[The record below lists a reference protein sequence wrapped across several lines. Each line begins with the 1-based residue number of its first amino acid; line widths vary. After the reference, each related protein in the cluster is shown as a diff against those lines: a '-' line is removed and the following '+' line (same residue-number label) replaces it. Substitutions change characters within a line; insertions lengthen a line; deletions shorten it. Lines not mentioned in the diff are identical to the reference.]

1 MSAADPHL
9 MLAFEGTEVP
19 NWLRQRLE
27 DSPPA
32 GVSLFREW
40 NMTSPGQVAEL
51 TSALQ
56 EANSSPL
63 PLLIAIDQ
71 EGGQL
76 IGLTGSTEFAGNMAI
91 GATGDVDLAS
101 QVAVAMGRELA
112 AVGINVNYAP
122 VADVASR
129 ADNPSLGI
137 RSFGDDPEQVARLTG
152 AMVTG
157 YTSTGVHATLK
168 HFPGSGE
175 AAVDPHY
182 ELPRLDLDRDRLEQV
197 ELRPFQ
203 AGIAAGAELLMVAHQ
218 VVPAL
223 TGSPDVSFCA
233 SEAGINGFV
242 RSELGFDGLVIS
254 DALDMGALDQG
265 PAQVVEIIAMMRAG
279 TDLLLCMPDPGL
291 QERVRM
297 AVERGHSRGLITDDT
312 LRPAI
317 ARVERLR
324 SSLRAPETRPGI
336 VGSPDHLQLAKRLAE
351 ESITLVRNDD
361 SLIPLHSEP
370 GLRIL
375 ALEPEPVNVTPA
387 DTTALYPPQLAT
399 ALRTRHTAVTEVVY
413 PHTPERSDISA
424 VVEKAEDHDL
434 IILGTVTAKPGQVD
448 LANALL
454 ELGKPLVTV
463 ALRTPF
469 DLASYP
475 GSKTHVCTYSSHRP
489 SLDALTS
496 ALFGDISFQG
506 RLPAAIPGL
515 YPRGHGIET

>member
-1 MSAADPHL
+1 MSVADPHL

-19 NWLRQRLE
+19 DWLRQRLE
-27 DSPPA
+27 ESPPA
-32 GVSLFREW
+32 GVTLFREW
-40 NMTSPGQVAEL
+40 NMTSPSQVAEL

-56 EANSSPL
+56 EVNSSPL
-63 PLLIAIDQ
+63 PLLIAVDQ

-91 GATGDVDLAS
+91 GATGDVDVAT

-137 RSFGDDPEQVARLTG
+137 RSFGDDPEQVARFTG

-157 YTSTGVHATLK
+157 YSSTGVHATLK

-182 ELPRLDLDRDRLEQV
+182 ELPRLDLDRDRLDEV

-203 AGIAAGAELLMVAHQ
+203 AGIAAGADLLMVAHQ

-223 TGSPDVSFCA
+223 TGSPDLSICA

-242 RSELGFDGLVIS
+242 RSELGFHGLVIS

-279 TDLLLCMPDPGL
+279 TDLLLCMPDRDL

-297 AVERGHSRGLITDDT
+297 AVERGHSRGLIAEDM
-312 LRPAI
+312 LKPAI

-324 SSLRAPETRPGI
+324 SSLRTTQMRPDI
-336 VGSPDHLQLAKRLAE
+336 VGSLDHLQLAKRLAQ

-361 SLIPLHSEP
+361 SLIPLRSEP
-370 GLRIL
+370 SLRIL
-375 ALEPEPVNVTPA
+375 SLEPEPVNVTPA
-387 DTTALYPPQLAT
+387 DTTALYPPRLAA
-399 ALRTRHTAVTEVVY
+399 ALRVRYDDVTEVVY
-413 PHTPERSDISA
+413 PHRPERSDISA
-424 VVEKAEDHDL
+424 VVEEADDHDL
-434 IILGTVTAKPGQVD
+434 IILGTVTATAGQTD
-448 LANALL
+448 LTNALL
-454 ELGKPLVTV
+454 ESGKPLITV

-469 DLASYP
+469 DLATYP
-475 GSKTHVCTYSSHRP
+475 GSRTHVCTYSSHGP

-496 ALFGDISFQG
+496 ALFGDNPFEG
-506 RLPAAIPGL
+506 HLPAAIPGL

>member
-32 GVSLFREW
+32 GVTLFREW

-63 PLLIAIDQ
+63 PLLIAVDQ

-91 GATGDVDLAS
+91 GATGDLDLAS

-182 ELPRLDLDRDRLEQV
+182 ELPRLDLDRDRLEDV

-223 TGSPDVSFCA
+223 TGSPDVSICA

-291 QERVRM
+291 QERARM
-297 AVERGHSRGLITDDT
+297 AVERGHSRGLIAEDM
-312 LRPAI
+312 LKPAI
-317 ARVERLR
+317 ARIERLR
-324 SSLRAPETRPGI
+324 SSQGTTPMRPDI
-336 VGSPDHLQLAKRLAE
+336 VGSPDHLKLAKRLAQ

-361 SLIPLHSEP
+361 SLIPLRSVLD
-370 GLRIL
+370 LRIL
-375 ALEPEPVNVTPA
+375 SLEPEPVNVTPA
-387 DTTALYPPQLAT
+387 DTTALYPPQLAA
-399 ALRTRHTAVTEVVY
+399 ALRVRHPYVTEVVY
-413 PHTPERSDISA
+413 PHRPERSDISA

-434 IILGTVTAKPGQVD
+434 IILGTVTATPGQVD

-454 ELGKPLVTV
+454 EMGKPLITV

-469 DLASYP
+469 DLATYP
-475 GSKTHVCTYSSHRP
+475 GSKTHICTYSSHRP

-496 ALFGDISFQG
+496 ALFGDISFEG
-506 RLPAAIPGL
+506 HLPAAIPGL

>member
-1 MSAADPHL
+1 MSVADPHL

-19 NWLRQRLE
+19 DWLRQRLE
-27 DSPPA
+27 ESPPA
-32 GVSLFREW
+32 GVTLFREW
-40 NMTSPGQVAEL
+40 NMTSPGQVVEL

-63 PLLIAIDQ
+63 PLLIAVDQ

-101 QVAVAMGRELA
+101 EVASAMGRELA

-152 AMVTG
+152 ATVSG
-157 YTSTGVHATLK
+157 YTHGGVLATLK

-182 ELPRLDLDRDRLEQV
+182 ELPLLELDRDRLEQV
-197 ELRPFQ
+197 ELPPFQ
-203 AGIAAGAELLMVAHQ
+203 AGIAAGAGLLMVAHQ

-223 TGSPDVSFCA
+223 TGSPDISIGA
-233 SEAGINGFV
+233 SRAAINGFV
-242 RSELGFDGLVIS
+242 RSNLGFQGLVIS
-254 DALDMGALDQG
+254 DALDMGAVDQG
-265 PAQVVEIIAMMRAG
+265 PAQVGEIIAMMRAG

-291 QERVRM
+291 QRRART
-297 AVERGHSRGLITDDT
+297 AVERGHASGLLDADT
-312 LRPAI
+312 LKAAV

-324 SSLRAPETRPGI
+324 GSLPTNEMRPEA
-336 VGSPDHLQLAKRLAE
+336 VGSPDHLELAKHLAE
-351 ESITLVRNDD
+351 QSITMVRNND
-361 SLIPLHSEP
+361 SLIPLRVQP
-370 GLRIL
+370 GRRIF
-375 ALEPEPVNVTPA
+375 ALEPKPVNVTPA
-387 DTTALYPPQLAT
+387 DTTALYPPQLAA
-399 ALRTRHTAVTEVVY
+399 ALRARHPDVTEVVY
-413 PHTPERSDISA
+413 SHHPERSEISA
-424 VVEKAEDHDL
+424 VVEKAMDHDL
-434 IILGTVTAKPGQVD
+434 IVLGTVTATPGQVD

-454 ELGKPLVTV
+454 GLGKPLVTV

-469 DLASYP
+469 DLAAYP
-475 GSKTHVCTYSSHRP
+475 GSATHVCTYSPHRP

-496 ALFGDISFQG
+496 AVFGDIAFEG
-506 RLPAAIPGL
+506 HLPAAIPGL
-515 YPRGHGIET
+515 YPHGHGIET

>member
-1 MSAADPHL
+1 MSVADPHL

-19 NWLRQRLE
+19 DWLRQRLE
-27 DSPPA
+27 ESPPA
-32 GVSLFREW
+32 GVTLFREW

-56 EANSSPL
+56 DANSSPL
-63 PLLIAIDQ
+63 PLLIAVDQ

-157 YTSTGVHATLK
+157 YSSTGVHATLK

-182 ELPRLDLDRDRLEQV
+182 ELPRLDLDRDRLEEV

-223 TGSPDVSFCA
+223 TGSPDVSICA

-297 AVERGHSRGLITDDT
+297 AVERGHSRGLIADDM
-312 LRPAI
+312 LKPAI

-324 SSLRAPETRPGI
+324 SSHR
-336 VGSPDHLQLAKRLAE
+336 
-351 ESITLVRNDD
+351 
-361 SLIPLHSEP
+361 
-370 GLRIL
+370 
-375 ALEPEPVNVTPA
+375 
-387 DTTALYPPQLAT
+387 TALDAPGHRGLA
-399 ALRTRHTAVTEVVY
+399 
-413 PHTPERSDISA
+413 
-424 VVEKAEDHDL
+424 
-434 IILGTVTAKPGQVD
+434 
-448 LANALL
+448 
-454 ELGKPLVTV
+454 
-463 ALRTPF
+463 
-469 DLASYP
+469 
-475 GSKTHVCTYSSHRP
+475 
-489 SLDALTS
+489 
-496 ALFGDISFQG
+496 
-506 RLPAAIPGL
+506 
-515 YPRGHGIET
+515 

>member
-19 NWLRQRLE
+19 GWLRQRLD

-56 EANSSPL
+56 AANSSPL
-63 PLLIAIDQ
+63 PLLIAVDQ

-91 GATGDVDLAS
+91 GATGDIDLAA

-129 ADNPSLGI
+129 ALNPSLGI
-137 RSFGDDPEQVARLTG
+137 RSFGDDPEQVARFTA

-157 YTSTGVHATLK
+157 FNEGGVLATLK

-175 AAVDPHY
+175 AEVDPHY
-182 ELPRLDLDRDRLEQV
+182 ELPLLGLERDRLEQV
-197 ELRPFQ
+197 ELPPFR
-203 AGIAAGAELLMVAHQ
+203 AGVAAGAELLMVAHQ
-218 VVPAL
+218 VVPSL
-223 TGSPDVSFCA
+223 TGNSEVSICA
-233 SEAGINGFV
+233 SEIGINGFV
-242 RSELGFDGLVIS
+242 RSELGFDRVVIS

-279 TDLLLCMPDPGL
+279 TDLLLCMPDPEL
-291 QERVRM
+291 QDRARL
-297 AVERGHSRGLITDDT
+297 ALERGHARGLITDDT
-312 LRPAI
+312 LKAAI
-317 ARVERLR
+317 ARVERAR
-324 SSLRAPETRPGI
+324 SSIRTIEIRPDI
-336 VGSPDHLQLAKRLAE
+336 VGSPDHLELAKRLAE

-361 SLIPLHSEP
+361 SLIPLQSEP

-387 DTTALYPPQLAT
+387 DTTALYSPQLAA
-399 ALRTRHTAVTEVVY
+399 ALRSRHAAVTEIVY
-413 PHTPERSDISA
+413 PHRPERSDISA

-434 IILGTVTAKPGQVD
+434 IILGTVTATPGQVD
-448 LANALL
+448 LANVLL
-454 ELGKPLVTV
+454 DLGKPLITV

-496 ALFGDISFQG
+496 ALFGGISFRG
-506 RLPAAIPGL
+506 HLPAAIPAL

>member
-19 NWLRQRLE
+19 DWLRQRLD

-56 EANSSPL
+56 AANSSPL
-63 PLLIAIDQ
+63 PLLIAVDQ

-76 IGLTGSTEFAGNMAI
+76 IGLAGSTEFAGNMAI
-91 GATGDVDLAS
+91 GATGDADLAS
-101 QVAVAMGRELA
+101 QVAGAMGRELA

-137 RSFGDDPEQVARLTG
+137 RSFGDDPEEVARLTG

-157 YTSTGVHATLK
+157 FNSAGVLATLK

-175 AAVDPHY
+175 ASVDPHY

-203 AGIAAGAELLMVAHQ
+203 AGVAAGAGLLMVAHQ

-223 TGSPDVSFCA
+223 TDSHDVSICA
-233 SEAGINGFV
+233 SEAAINGFV

-265 PAQVVEIIAMMRAG
+265 PSQVVEIIAMMRAG
-279 TDLLLCMPDPGL
+279 TDLLLCMPDPEL
-291 QERVRM
+291 QDRARM
-297 AVERGHSRGLITDDT
+297 AIERGHSRGLIGDDT
-312 LRPAI
+312 LKTAI
-317 ARVERLR
+317 ARVERAR
-324 SSLRAPETRPGI
+324 SSIRTTEIRPEL
-336 VGSPDHLQLAKRLAE
+336 VGSPSHLELAKRLAE
-351 ESITLVRNDD
+351 ESITLVRDD
-361 SLIPLHSEP
+361 ASLIPLRSEP

-375 ALEPEPVNVTPA
+375 ALEPEPFNVTPA
-387 DTTALYPPQLAT
+387 DTTALYSPQLAE
-399 ALRTRHTAVTEVVY
+399 ALRARHPDVTEVVY
-413 PHTPERSDISA
+413 PHRPEGSDISA
-424 VVEKAEDHDL
+424 VVEKAEDRDL
-434 IILGTVTAKPGQVD
+434 IILGTVTATPGQVD
-448 LANALL
+448 LANVLL
-454 ELGKPLVTV
+454 ELGKPLITV

-489 SLDALTS
+489 SLDTLTF

-506 RLPAAIPGL
+506 HLPAAIPGL
-515 YPRGHGIET
+515 YPRGHGIGT

>member
-1 MSAADPHL
+1 

-19 NWLRQRLE
+19 DWLRKRLE
-27 DSPPA
+27 ESPPA
-32 GVSLFREW
+32 GVTLFREW

-56 EANSSPL
+56 EANSSSL
-63 PLLIAIDQ
+63 PLLIAVDQ

-91 GATGDVDLAS
+91 GAAGNVDLAS
-101 QVAVAMGRELA
+101 EVAVAMGRELA
-112 AVGINVNYAP
+112 AVGVNVNYAP
-122 VADVASR
+122 VADIASR

-157 YTSTGVHATLK
+157 YTSTGVHAALK

-175 AAVDPHY
+175 AAVDPHF
-182 ELPRLDLDRDRLEQV
+182 ELPRLDLDRDRLEEV
-197 ELRPFQ
+197 ELRPFR
-203 AGIAAGAELLMVAHQ
+203 AGIAAGASMLMVAHQ

-223 TGSPDVSFCA
+223 TGSPEVSICA
-233 SEAGINGFV
+233 SESGINGFV
-242 RSELGFDGLVIS
+242 RSDLGFQGLVIS

-279 TDLLLCMPDPGL
+279 TDLLLCMPDPDL
-291 QERVRM
+291 QDRARL
-297 AVERGHSRGLITDDT
+297 AVERGHARGLITDDT
-312 LRPAI
+312 LEVAV

-324 SSLRAPETRPGI
+324 TKLPSNEMRPEI
-336 VGSPDHLQLAKRLAE
+336 VGSPDHLELARRLAQ
-351 ESITLVRNDD
+351 ESVTLVRNDD
-361 SLIPLHSEP
+361 SLIPLRVEP
-370 GLRIL
+370 GRRIL
-375 ALEPEPVNVTPA
+375 SLEPEPVNVTPA
-387 DTTALYPPQLAT
+387 DTTALYPPQLAA
-399 ALRTRHTAVTEVVY
+399 ALRVRHPDVTDVVY
-413 PHTPERSDISA
+413 SHHPERSEIAA
-424 VVEKAEDHDL
+424 VVEKAKDQDL
-434 IILGTVTAKPGQVD
+434 IILGTVTATPGQVD

-469 DLASYP
+469 DLSAYP
-475 GSKTHVCTYSSHRP
+475 RSATHVCTYSSHRP

-496 ALFGDISFQG
+496 ALFGDIPFKG
-506 RLPAAIPGL
+506 HLPAAIPGL
-515 YPRGHGIET
+515 YPHGHGIET

>member
-19 NWLRQRLE
+19 DWLRKRLE
-27 DSPPA
+27 ESPPA

-76 IGLTGSTEFAGNMAI
+76 IGLPGSTEFAGNMAI

-101 QVAVAMGRELA
+101 QVAVAMGGELA
-112 AVGINVNYAP
+112 ALGINVNYAP

-137 RSFGDDPEQVARLTG
+137 RSFGDEPEQVARLTG

-157 YTSTGVHATLK
+157 FISTGVHATLK

-203 AGIAAGAELLMVAHQ
+203 MGIAAGAELLMVAHQ

-242 RSELGFDGLVIS
+242 RSDLGFDGLVIS

-297 AVERGHSRGLITDDT
+297 AVERGHSRGLIADDT
-312 LRPAI
+312 LKSAI

-324 SSLRAPETRPGI
+324 SSLRASEMRPDI
-336 VGSPDHLQLAKRLAE
+336 VGSPDHLRLAKRLAE

-361 SLIPLHSEP
+361 SLIPLQSEP

-387 DTTALYPPQLAT
+387 DTTAFYPPRLAT
-399 ALRTRHTAVTEVVY
+399 ALRSRHSEVTEVVY
-413 PHTPERSDISA
+413 PHRPERSDISA

-434 IILGTVTAKPGQVD
+434 IILGTVTATPGQVD
-448 LANALL
+448 LAKALL
-454 ELGKPLVTV
+454 ELGKPLITV

-469 DLASYP
+469 DLAAYP

-496 ALFGDISFQG
+496 ALFGDISFEG
-506 RLPAAIPGL
+506 HLPAAIPGL